1 MPTVDWATLS
11 SAQWAQ
17 KAFEYTNWPFARFP
31 IAASQKNFWIT
42 LGSERDPL
50 LKPPNKSSS
59 KRSGSDLP
67 HGLDRIPLLN
77 ILARSDRQR
86 MLQELTES
94 HYGKN
99 DLIFREGDPTEFF
112 HIVKEGTVKCVKST
126 PDGKEC
132 TLKMLMPGDL
142 FCCDAAAF
150 DGGHHPGTAQ
160 PMGNVSIL
168 RMHRKAY
175 FDMLRRSPDAAM
187 EVIKYLGNRLNEA
200 QEKAKILAMDRA
212 DQRLAALLADL
223 GARNGI
229 TEPQGVRL
237 PMRLTRQ
244 DMANMIGATTE
255 TVIRILS
262 RFKREHL
269 VSGTANRLVIL
280 NLERLKAV
288 ASG

>member
-1 MPTVDWATLS
+1 MRTVGWAMPCSTPSGPKVSESIS
-11 SAQWAQ
+11 SPCG
-17 KAFEYTNWPFARFP
+17 PFRT
-31 IAASQKNFWIT
+31 AANRTSSST
-42 LGSERDPL
+42 TMALERDPL
-50 LKPPNKSSS
+50 SKRLNTSSS
-59 KRSGSDLP
+59 KRPDISTDSL
-67 HGLDRIPLLN
+67 LDHVPLLN
-77 ILARSDRQR
+77 ILSPQDRQR
-86 MLQELTES
+86 ILPELSETR
-94 HYGKN
+94 N
-99 DLIFREGDPTEFF
+99 
-112 HIVKEGTVKCVKST
+112 
-126 PDGKEC
+126 GKEC

-150 DGGHHPGTAQ
+150 DGGCHPGTAQ

-175 FDMLRRSPDAAM
+175 FDMLKRNPDAAM

-200 QEKAKILAMDRA
+200 QEKAKILALDRA

-223 GARNGI
+223 GARNGVKE
-229 TEPQGVRL
+229 TQGVRL

-255 TVIRILS
+255 TVIRIMS
-262 RFKREHL
+262 RFKRARL

-280 NLERLKAV
+280 NLQQLKAF